1 MNSVGWTYNSCISN
15 RIPFYFESNNWKM
28 QEKARQ
34 GEIVQHPWKL
44 WSHVH
49 RFPSSLSS
57 LPSRSIYFPMPPRHF
72 WAGATWP
79 LCVSVFRWQ
88 RPAPGHLLHAGP
100 GVWGEDLGS
109 VVPGLL
115 PLPSWEPCQQKARLP
130 ARPQGTAQPLLGPRG
145 QEASGRKHSL
155 PRCPWW

>member
-1 MNSVGWTYNSCISN
+1 
-15 RIPFYFESNNWKM
+15 M

-57 LPSRSIYFPMPPRHF
+57 LPSRSIYFPMTPRHF

-100 GVWGEDLGS
+100 GVWVEDLGS

-115 PLPSWEPCQQKARLP
+115 PLPSWEPSAEGQAASEAPGHSP
-130 ARPQGTAQPLLGPRG
+130 ASPR
-145 QEASGRKHSL
+145 ASGTRGKRPKTQPPTVPTVVMASSSAG
-155 PRCPWW
+155 PPPS